1 MIGLNRRRMMGGEK
15 LPYDA
20 KIEYLES
27 TGTQFIDTGLKLCSG
42 IYNNFR
48 IEAKIKSCAKV
59 NVTRQAVILACVL
72 EKKPYPG
79 FIIRYESNDVHL
91 TYNNNTINVPVGGL
105 DSIIE
110 INRFFDNIRQHD
122 IPTTLYAGYNGAGNV
137 FRYSKVTIYYLK
149 IYGNEE
155 LIADFIPVRIGQVGY
170 MYDKVSGQLFG
181 NSGTGEFILGPD
193 VNSGN
198 S

>member
-1 MIGLNRRRMMGGEK
+1 MKIVNRRRVMGKK

-48 IEAKIKSCAKV
+48 IETKIKSCARV
-59 NVTRQAVILACVL
+59 DATQYAVILACVL
-72 EKKPYPG
+72 ENNSFPG
-79 FIIRYESNDVHL
+79 FIIRYAGDVHL
-91 TYNNNTINVPVGGL
+91 VYNNSTTRVGGS

-110 INRFFDNIRQHD
+110 INHFFDNISQHD
-122 IPTTLYAGYNGAGNV
+122 IPTTLYAGYNRDGGV

-181 NSGTGEFILGPD
+181 NSGKGEFILGPD
-193 VNSGN
+193 VNSGGAN
-198 S
+198 A

>member
-1 MIGLNRRRMMGGEK
+1 MVNRRRVMGK
-15 LPYDA
+15 RLPYDA
-20 KIEYLES
+20 EIEYLES

-48 IEAKIKSCAKV
+48 IETKIKSCAKV
-59 NVTRQAVILACVL
+59 DVTRMAVILACVL
-72 EKKPYPG
+72 EKNPFPG
-79 FIIRYESNDVHL
+79 FIIRYDGDVCL
-91 TYNNNTINVPVGGL
+91 VYDNTTIHVGGL

-110 INRFFDNIRQHD
+110 INRFFDNISQHD

-181 NSGTGEFILGPD
+181 NSGTGDFILGPD
-193 VNSGN
+193 VNSDN

>member
-1 MIGLNRRRMMGGEK
+1 MKIVNRRRVMGK
-15 LPYDA
+15 SLPYDA
-20 KIEYLES
+20 EIEYLES

-48 IEAKIKSCAKV
+48 IETKIKSCAKV
-59 NVTRQAVILACVL
+59 DATRLAVILACVR
-72 EKKPYPG
+72 EQSPFPG
-79 FIIRYESNDVHL
+79 FIIRYDGDVCVM
-91 TYNNNTINVPVGGL
+91 YNNNSIIHVGGL

-110 INRFFDNIRQHD
+110 INRFFDNISQHD
-122 IPTTLYAGYNGAGNV
+122 IPTTLYAGYNGAGGV
-137 FRYSKVTIYYLK
+137 FRYSKVTIYHLK

-170 MYDKVSGQLFG
+170 MYDKVSKQLFG
-181 NSGTGEFILGPD
+181 NAGTGEFILGPD
-193 VNSGN
+193 VTSGGN

>member
-1 MIGLNRRRMMGGEK
+1 MKIVNRRRVMGKG

-20 KIEYLES
+20 EIEYLES

-48 IEAKIKSCAKV
+48 IETKIKSCAKV
-59 NVTRQAVILACVL
+59 DATLLAVILACVL
-72 EKKPYPG
+72 EKGPFHG
-79 FIIRYESNDVHL
+79 FIIRYDGKRVAL
-91 TYNNNTINVPVGGL
+91 MYNKTGMTPMGGF

-110 INRFFDNIRQHD
+110 INHFFDNISQHD
-122 IPTTLYAGYNGAGNV
+122 IPTTLYAGYDGNGNV
-137 FRYSKVTIYYLK
+137 YRYSKVTIYYLK

-170 MYDKVSGQLFG
+170 MYDKVSKQLFG

-193 VNSGN
+193 VTSGN